1 MSNTPK
7 STSDADLWDSFTQY
21 AQRCTICYGWLIGDT
36 ELISDPNHKY
46 QIVHKS
52 CVYISSDDDEPPVEP
67 PVKPPVEPP
76 VKPPFEPPVE
86 PPVEPEPVR
95 RLSRI
100 RLSSAT
106 KRTLEKKKK
115 FVKTNVLSI

>member
-52 CVYISSDDDEPPVEP
+52 CVYISSDDESPVES
-67 PVKPPVEPP
+67 
-76 VKPPFEPPVE
+76 PVE
-86 PPVEPEPVR
+86 PPVEPQPVR
-95 RLSRI
+95 RSPRI

-106 KRTLEKKKK
+106 KRKLEKKEEVRKNK
-115 FVKTNVLSI
+115 RIIHLKLNELQNL

>member
-1 MSNTPK
+1 MSTTPK

-36 ELISDPNHKY
+36 ELISDTNHKY
-46 QIVHKS
+46 QVVHKS

-67 PVKPPVEPP
+67 Q
-76 VKPPFEPPVE
+76 
-86 PPVEPEPVR
+86 PVR
-95 RLSRI
+95 RSSRI

-106 KRTLEKKKK
+106 KRKLEKRR
-115 FVKTNVLSI
+115 SS

>member
-36 ELISDPNHKY
+36 ELIDDPNHKY
-46 QIVHKS
+46 QVVHKS
-52 CVYISSDDDEPPVEP
+52 CVYISSDDDEPPVES
-67 PVKPPVEPP
+67 PVEPQ
-76 VKPPFEPPVE
+76 
-86 PPVEPEPVR
+86 PVR
-95 RLSRI
+95 RSSRI

-106 KRTLEKKKK
+106 KRKLEKKKK

>member
-21 AQRCTICYGWLIGDT
+21 AQRCTICDGWLIGDT
-36 ELISDPNHKY
+36 ELITDPNHKY
-46 QIVHKS
+46 QLVHKS

-67 PVKPPVEPP
+67 PVELPVEPQ
-76 VKPPFEPPVE
+76 
-86 PPVEPEPVR
+86 PVR

-106 KRTLEKKKK
+106 KRKLEKKRR
-115 FVKTNVLSI
+115 SS